1 MQPVEPV
8 AIRIGPSAGCDQ
20 YDISLFACSVET
32 FVAENRKLILVFTDF
47 Q

>member
-1 MQPVEPV
+1 MLPTEPV
-8 AIRIGPSAGCDQ
+8 VIRTGPSAGGDQ
-20 YDISLFACSVET
+20 YEISFYTSPVIA